1 MKISIIL
8 FLRFDSFKL
17 KTSISSFTKI
27 KFTLLFDR
35 AHLINSSN
43 ICLNSTLLD
52 FKKFLLAGILK
63 NKFFTLIIVPDCIS
77 DFFSSKTF
85 ESFITISLPILHVFV
100 LDLIL
105 NSATDDIE
113 ERASPLK
120 PIVLIL

>member
-8 FLRFDSFKL
+8 FFRFDSFKL

-43 ICLNSTLLD
+43 ICFNSTLLD